1 MNKYKE
7 ETRCWEVRRMNDN
20 NKKIDSAT
28 IAVCGFLAVIA
39 SVIIYFISA
48 VLNVSSRIFFKGLL
62 IFLIIATIIFI
73 IGMIGIFMKNS
84 NDKANHVAS
93 MNQFQKEYDEYI
105 SKKGIVKSDD
115 QVTLIEKDNKYK
127 FEDDIPHYV
136 WIDDNCIKLFPMAK
150 YYKFNETSA
159 GSKPDVTKL
168 HLKSIPIDSVLYF
181 EEMGELRK
189 YTTVSG
195 GGTSLKGALLGYVIA
210 DDLGAIIGSREPIKT
225 SVVSED
231 DRRVELIY
239 KNEDSDIENLEFA
252 HDAYKVLKKLIP
264 FKELKRIANL
274 KTAKKNKDTTEA
286 KTQEPQTAKDKLKQ
300 LKEMKKEGLITEDEF
315 LEQKKKILDTF

>member
-1 MNKYKE
+1 MGSEN
-7 ETRCWEVRRMNDN
+7 N
-20 NKKIDSAT
+20 NKNGFGLAASLG
-28 IAVCGFLAVIA
+28 VGGFLAIIIIGIIFFVSAVMDIGGELYFKVLLILLVISSIA
-39 SVIIYFISA
+39 VIIGIILNALESA
-48 VLNVSSRIFFKGLL
+48 VAK
-62 IFLIIATIIFI
+62 
-73 IGMIGIFMKNS
+73 
-84 NDKANHVAS
+84 DKHVAN

-105 SKKGIVKSDD
+105 SKMGIVKSDN
-115 QVTLIEKDNKYK
+115 QVTLIEKDGKYK

-136 WIDDNCIKLFPMAK
+136 WIDNNCVNFFPMAK
-150 YYKFNETSA
+150 YYKMNETSSE
-159 GSKPDVTKL
+159 SKPDVSKL

-195 GGTSLKGALLGYVIA
+195 GGTSLKGALLGYAIA
-210 DDLGAIIGSREPIKT
+210 DDLGAIIGSRESIKT

-239 KNEDSDIENLEFA
+239 KNEDSDIENLEFT

-264 FKELKRIANL
+264 SKELRRIANL
-274 KTAKKNKDTTEA
+274 KTTKKNKDTTEA

-315 LEQKKKILDTF
+315 LEQKKKILDSF

>member
-1 MNKYKE
+1 
-7 ETRCWEVRRMNDN
+7 MNDN

-115 QVTLIEKDNKYK
+115 QVTLIEKDDKYK